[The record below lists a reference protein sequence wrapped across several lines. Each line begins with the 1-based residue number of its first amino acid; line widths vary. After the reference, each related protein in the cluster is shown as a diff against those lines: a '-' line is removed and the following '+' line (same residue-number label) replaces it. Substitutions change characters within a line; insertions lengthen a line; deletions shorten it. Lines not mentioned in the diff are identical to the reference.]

1 MFNFSNYLT
10 MCREQMG
17 FTQSELVE
25 KLVDLQLGFGG
36 LDTTTFSRWERGVSK
51 PSLSKQTAMIHYLSN
66 YFGRI
71 YPFIGNADKFD
82 IEKGFCGIGFT
93 GLIGRHKDLVMKFPT
108 HQMNQ
113 SGFIVGKFSD
123 SEHQKSAFDNN
134 LHIYAELYKRQL
146 KTEQLAAFSKNPNNL
161 FLVCDHDG
169 QYFGHLFLL
178 RLKPQVFDE
187 LIHFK
192 REDSTL
198 TDADIAAMDEV
209 GSYYFYGMFAMSDQI
224 VALLAVHVY
233 SCLIRHQKQVKEI
246 GMIIASKDGQV
257 MAVNMNMQRQ
267 AQQTTEQQINHS
279 FRASLAEMLINDN
292 VVKML
297 FNREACSED

>member
-1 MFNFSNYLT
+1 
-10 MCREQMG
+10 MG
-17 FTQSELVE
+17 FTQSELIE
-25 KLVDLQLGFGG
+25 NLVDSQLGFGG
-36 LDTTTFSRWERGVSK
+36 LDTTTLSRWERGVSK
-51 PSLSKQTAMIHYLSN
+51 PSLSKQTAIIHYLSN

-71 YPFIGNADKFD
+71 YPFIDSAGKTDV
-82 IEKGFCGIGFT
+82 EKGFCSIGFT

-108 HQMNQ
+108 RQMNQ
-113 SGFIVGKFSD
+113 SGFKVCEFGE
-123 SEHQKSAFDNN
+123 SEHQKTAFDNN

-146 KTEQLAAFSKNPNNL
+146 KSEQLAAFSKNPNNL
-161 FLVCDHDG
+161 FLVCDHDR

-187 LIHFK
+187 VIDFK
-192 REDSTL
+192 REDHTL

-233 SCLIRHQKQVKEI
+233 TYLIQNQKQIKEI
-246 GMIIASKDGQV
+246 GMVLASKDGQA

-267 AQQTTEQQINHS
+267 AQQTTEQQTNHS
-279 FRASLAEMLINDN
+279 FSASLVEMLINDN

-297 FNREACSED
+297 FNRENCPEN

>member
-1 MFNFSNYLT
+1 MFKFSNYLT
-10 MCREQMG
+10 KCREQMG

-25 KLVDLQLGFGG
+25 KLIDSQSGFGA
-36 LDTTTFSRWERGVSK
+36 LDATTLSRWERDVSK

-71 YPFIGNADKFD
+71 YPFIGNGDKFD
-82 IEKGFCGIGFT
+82 IEKGFRGTDFT

-108 HQMNQ
+108 RQMRK
-113 SGFIVGKFSD
+113 SAFIVGKFSD

-146 KTEQLAAFSKNPNNL
+146 KIEQLAAFAKNPNNL

-198 TDADIAAMDEV
+198 TDTDIAAMDEV

-246 GMIIASKDGQV
+246 GMVITSKEGQV
-257 MAVNMNMQRQ
+257 MAVNMNMQHQ
-267 AQQTTEQQINHS
+267 AQQKTEQQINHS
-279 FRASLAEMLINDN
+279 FRASLVEMLINDD

-297 FNREACSED
+297 FNPEDCPEN